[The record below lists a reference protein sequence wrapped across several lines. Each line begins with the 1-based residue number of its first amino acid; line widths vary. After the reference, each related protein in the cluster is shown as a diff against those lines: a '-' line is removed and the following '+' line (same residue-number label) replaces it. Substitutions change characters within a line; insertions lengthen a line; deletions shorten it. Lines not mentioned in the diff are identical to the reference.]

1 MTERTEI
8 EWMYKPADLFEAPYR
23 QAGSGFVLSLDA
35 GRAVATLSAAQ
46 DPVPSDVEERVRRL
60 LESVCLVRQLQL
72 HRQFSLEGPR
82 IFQHEAGRKNI
93 SIRLGGAAVVM
104 TAGHVDVLVTDSS
117 GKVVRDSKA
126 ERVSREVQ
134 ELDSLTAKL
143 AQSATLRSLFE
154 SYSRAVADP
163 DDELVHLYEIRDG
176 LLRHYGNEQSARNAL
191 GINKTEWQ
199 RLGVLA
205 NVEPLDEGRHRGKHS
220 AGRRP
225 ASVAE
230 LREARELARRCI
242 EAFAQA
248 I

>member
-1 MTERTEI
+1 
-8 EWMYKPADLFEAPYR
+8 MYKPADLFEAPYR
-23 QAGSGFVLSLDA
+23 QAGSDFDLSLDA
-35 GRAVATLSAAQ
+35 GRAVATLSVAQ
-46 DPVPSDVEERVRRL
+46 DPVSPDVEERVRML

-104 TAGHVDVLVTDSS
+104 TAGHVDVLVTDLA

-126 ERVSREVQ
+126 ERVSRDVQ
-134 ELDSLTAKL
+134 ELDSLASKL
-143 AQSATLRSLFE
+143 ARSATLRSLLE
-154 SYSRAVADP
+154 SYSRAVGDP

-205 NVEPLDEGRHRGKHS
+205 NVEPLDEGRHRGKHP

-225 ASVAE
+225 ASTAE
-230 LREARELARRCI
+230 LREARELVRRWI
-242 EAFAQA
+242 AAFAQT